1 MNEGRLYALH
11 WAFFVDVM
19 GMEFEDV
26 YRMFLSWCQ
35 SIPADE
41 MTGIMTLGD
50 ELMTEYTR
58 ELKNIFSDDTD
69 GLYTEEEIWNDIN
82 ELYPRLE
89 KLGKPTEETIYAF
102 VTRWLLKR
110 ETGVTK
116 ARKPARIGHVL
127 CGPSK
132 R

>member
-58 ELKNIFSDDTD
+58 ELKNIFSDDTN
-69 GLYTEEEIWNDIN
+69 GLYTEEEIWNDISGN
-82 ELYPRLE
+82 TDISLN
-89 KLGKPTEETIYAF
+89 
-102 VTRWLLKR
+102 
-110 ETGVTK
+110 
-116 ARKPARIGHVL
+116 
-127 CGPSK
+127 
-132 R
+132 